1 MKTYNAAV
9 VVEAEVTICINP
21 DVDTDELIKEFSEC
35 IFGVETIE
43 ELVEFA
49 SACIAKGEPSFIEGI
64 GRVEYDYGQP
74 WIEDIVMHYTICT
87 SVSTEIVD

>member
-1 MKTYNAAV
+1 MKTYNTVV

-21 DVDTDELIKEFSEC
+21 NIDTDQLIKEFSEC
-35 IFGVETIE
+35 IFGVETIG
-43 ELVEFA
+43 ELIEFA

-74 WIEDIVMHYTICT
+74 WIEDVVMHYAIST
-87 SVSTEIVD
+87 SVSTELVD